1 MPSQNVKN
9 VPHGTAGGSTIN
21 VDLSRIDHAV
31 TRKVTLLAN
40 YTTQKEPGT
49 PTRPQFTGA
58 EASKLDYPRTITSG
72 TTLTLSAAEA
82 DALVAAG
89 KATYA

>member
-1 MPSQNVKN
+1 MAQNVKN

-21 VDLSRIDHAV
+21 ADLTRIDHGQ
-31 TRKVTLLAN
+31 TKRVTLSAN
-40 YTTQKEPGT
+40 YDTTSQPGT

-58 EASKLDYPRTITSG
+58 EASKLDYPRTIPSG
-72 TTLTLSAAEA
+72 TTMTLSVEEAA
-82 DALVAAG
+82 ALVAAG

>member
-1 MPSQNVKN
+1 MPQNPKN
-9 VPHGTAGGSTIN
+9 VSHGTAGGTAIN
-21 VDLSRIDHAV
+21 VDMARIDHGQ
-31 TRKVTLLAN
+31 TKRVTLSAS
-40 YTTQKEPGT
+40 YATTKEAGT

-58 EASKLDYPRTITSG
+58 EASKLDYPRTIASG
-72 TTLTLSAAEA
+72 TTLVLSAAEA

>member
-1 MPSQNVKN
+1 MPSQNAKN
-9 VPHGTAGGSTIN
+9 VSHGTAGGTTIN
-21 VDLSRIDHAV
+21 VDMARIDHAV
-31 TRKVTLLAN
+31 TKRVTLSAN
-40 YTTQKEPGT
+40 YATQKEPGT
-49 PTRPQFTGA
+49 PSRPQFTGA

-89 KATYA
+89 RATYA